1 MTRFAALFC
10 SIACALVA
18 CAAPAPGPT
27 QPAVLYLENRGGP
40 AFKVN
45 IAGAEFATVSCA
57 SSATLS
63 PGLQNVPALPWDLT
77 IVRVRDNSTIVST
90 AVTELP
96 RRFVYFGE
104 ETAPGLSKLPLAG
117 PAVTCP
123 PEAAPPAASSSPT
136 TYATPT
142 LDPYAGLPSNA
153 CGGFHLKIVNNRTAP
168 VRVTLNGDSSTVI
181 AAQST
186 DTLVETFLP
195 THPLLPW
202 DVAVTDATTGQQL
215 FRATMPGPV
224 DQKVTLSDG
233 GAVQTP
239 FDLMTEGC

>member
-1 MTRFAALFC
+1 MTRFAALSC

-18 CAAPAPGPT
+18 CAAPTPGPT

-40 AFKVN
+40 AFSVN

-57 SSATLS
+57 SSTTLS
-63 PGLQNVPALPWDLT
+63 PGQQNVPALPWDLT
-77 IVRVRDNSTIVST
+77 IVTVRDSSTILST

-96 RRFVYFGE
+96 RWFVYFRE
-104 ETAPGLSKLPLAG
+104 EANAGLSKQPVGG
-117 PAVTCP
+117 PAENCP
-123 PEAAPPAASSSPT
+123 PADTTSAPTPGTSPT
-136 TYATPT
+136 R
-142 LDPYAGLPSNA
+142 DPYAGLPSNA
-153 CGGFHLKIVNNRTAP
+153 CGGFHLKIVNDRTAP

-181 AAQST
+181 GVQST
-186 DTLVETFLP
+186 DTLVEAFLP

-215 FRATMPGPV
+215 FRATLPGPV